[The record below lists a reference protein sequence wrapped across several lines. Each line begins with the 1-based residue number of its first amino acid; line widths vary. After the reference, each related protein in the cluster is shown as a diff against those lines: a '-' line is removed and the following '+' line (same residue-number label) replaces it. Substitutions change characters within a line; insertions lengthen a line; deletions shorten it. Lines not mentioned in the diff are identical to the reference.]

1 MSIPNLRLN
10 IPRAVHVPGNLI
22 DSNLRGY
29 SCIVSPE
36 NYPPIEMIT
45 GGFCYTF
52 KLEAKGKKNLCL
64 RVWYDDNTREK
75 HLSHIENV
83 SKYFD
88 QNNLNHVIEYT
99 YIPHALRIDSQTIL
113 PAVIMEWVEG
123 DTLMQYVKKNYKKS
137 SLIKKVADEFY
148 SMVLYMHER
157 GLSHGDLSATN
168 LIVKHTGELYMIDYD
183 SFYCNK
189 WRTDIPIST
198 EGVKCYQHPERCNV
212 LYLNKD
218 MDNFSQQIIYL
229 SLLALSE
236 NPRIFNQ
243 NVDRGLLFQDE
254 DVSTQEQL
262 LQSQTYKK
270 ISAIKNQEIQ
280 LYLKELVRAIG
291 GPLSAVRSLVDVKKE
306 IDAKLHP
313 ARPVEHVPPLPSTP
327 TTRNYQVTCLKCGK
341 KITTT
346 AEIKYCPYCG
356 NLLQNN
362 STSTDSGFSEN
373 ILELLEK
380 LERGNKRREEEHR
393 KYLAEQKRLAE
404 ERKFVN
410 RWKKFW
416 RNVWNALCGF
426 FDEIAEL
433 IIYLLIFAILMLPII
448 GSIWAG
454 CSVYYSKS
462 GDKYFYGQEGQQ
474 QNYVQAVQEYK
485 QIFPFIT
492 FNSKRTTNSTY
503 NLATCHEYGLGTN
516 KDSIQA
522 FDRYLKAAKK
532 GHIMAMNKVAQCYA
546 TGYGTIQSTE
556 ESSKWF
562 EKSLRKGSAEDL
574 LEVGW
579 QYEIGNRLIQNY
591 AQAMKCYTTAAEKGL
606 VAAQMKLGD
615 CYLTGTCGA
624 QKNTTDAAKWYQMA
638 ANQGD
643 GEATEILQLLS
654 NKPTSRDI
662 NRWYQTGD
670 KYYFGNNGV
679 KIDYAEAIK
688 WYRIAALMG
697 HADAQNDFG
706 VCYELG
712 RGLNEDDV
720 EAVKW
725 YRKSAAQ
732 GYKYAQNNL
741 GLCYAHGRGL
751 NEDDVEA
758 VKWFRKAA
766 EQGHADAQNNL
777 GNRLYN
783 GKGIIK
789 NYTEAAKWFRKSAEN
804 GNQYAQYNLGRCYQ
818 YGQGIIKNYAEAAKW
833 YRKSAENGNQYAQYN
848 LGWCYQYGQGV
859 TKNLTEA
866 KKWYQKAADKGNES
880 AKKKL
885 VELNQ

>member
-1 MSIPNLRLN
+1 MVKYTNNDILVAGAAAVKDSSFFIDPILNGYHCIDPKIEGLIPK
-10 IPRAVHVPGNLI
+10 VQFG
-22 DSNLRGY
+22 
-29 SCIVSPE
+29 
-36 NYPPIEMIT
+36 
-45 GGFCYTF
+45 
-52 KLEAKGKKNLCL
+52 KGKCWTCFAIENGPDLKCL
-64 RVWYDDNTREK
+64 RVWHNYKTENLRLECIE
-75 HLSHIENV
+75 HIQRV
-83 SKYFD
+83 S
-88 QNNLNHVIEYT
+88 NLFKQPGV
-99 YIPHALRIDSQTIL
+99 D
-113 PAVIMEWVEG
+113 
-123 DTLMQYVKKNYKKS
+123 YVKKYIYIDQALRLKNGNVLPAILMDWVSGYSLIDYVKTNYKKS
-137 SLIKKVADEFY
+137 ATIRQLTENFMRMCQYHKNNGMA
-148 SMVLYMHER
+148 
-157 GLSHGDLSATN
+157 HGDLSSEN
-168 LIVKHTGELYMIDYD
+168 IRVQRDDKICLIDYD
-183 SFYCNK
+183 TFYSVK
-189 WRTDIPIST
+189 FGKFIPEYT
-198 EGVKCYQHPERCNV
+198 NGTKGYQHPER
-212 LYLNKD
+212 LNSNTKRYMSERID
-218 MDNFSQQIIYL
+218 YFSQLIIYF
-229 SLLALSE
+229 SLLLIAFDPQLYNPKNEYLIFSINDLESHE
-236 NPRIFNQ
+236 NLIK
-243 NVDRGLLFQDE
+243 
-254 DVSTQEQL
+254 
-262 LQSQTYKK
+262 SQTYKK

-306 IDAKLHP
+306 IDAKLPP
-313 ARPVEHVPPLPSTP
+313 ARPVEHVQPLSSTH
-327 TTRNYQVTCLKCGK
+327 TTRNYQVTCLQCGK

-362 STSTDSGFSEN
+362 NTSTDSGLSDN
-373 ILELLEK
+373 ILELLERIEK
-380 LERGNKRREEEHR
+380 DNKRREEEHR

-404 ERKFVN
+404 EQKRLAEERKFVN

-416 RNVWNALCGF
+416 GNVWNALCGF
-426 FDEIAEL
+426 FDEIADF
-433 IIYLLIFAILMLPII
+433 IIDDLLLVLIFAILMLPIL
-448 GSIWAG
+448 GSICAG

-462 GDKYFYGQEGQQ
+462 GDKYFYGQEGVQ
-474 QNYVQAVQEYK
+474 QNYVQAVQEYT
-485 QIFPFIT
+485 QIYPLIT
-492 FNSKRTTNSTY
+492 FNSKRTNNSTY
-503 NLATCHEYGLGTN
+503 NLATCYEYGLGTN

-546 TGYGTIQSTE
+546 IGYGTVQSTE

-562 EKSLRKGSAEDL
+562 EKSLRKGSAEEL

-662 NRWYQTGD
+662 NRWEQTGD
-670 KYYFGNNGV
+670 KYYYGNYGV

-688 WYRIAALMG
+688 WYRKAALMG
-697 HADAQNDFG
+697 HAYAQNDFG
-706 VCYELG
+706 VCYGLGRGFNEDDVEAVKWYRKSAAQGCKYAQYNLGLCYDNG

-725 YRKSAAQ
+725 YRKSAVQ
-732 GYKYAQNNL
+732 GYEYAQYNL
-741 GLCYAHGRGL
+741 GVCYECGSGI

-758 VKWFRKAA
+758 VKWYRKAA
-766 EQGHADAQNNL
+766 EQGH
-777 GNRLYN
+777 
-783 GKGIIK
+783 
-789 NYTEAAKWFRKSAEN
+789 
-804 GNQYAQYNLGRCYQ
+804 
-818 YGQGIIKNYAEAAKW
+818 
-833 YRKSAENGNQYAQYN
+833 
-848 LGWCYQYGQGV
+848 
-859 TKNLTEA
+859 
-866 KKWYQKAADKGNES
+866 ES

>member
-1 MSIPNLRLN
+1 MVKYTNNDILVAGAAAVKDSSFFIDPILNGYHCIDPKIEGLIPK
-10 IPRAVHVPGNLI
+10 VQFG
-22 DSNLRGY
+22 
-29 SCIVSPE
+29 
-36 NYPPIEMIT
+36 
-45 GGFCYTF
+45 
-52 KLEAKGKKNLCL
+52 KGKCWTCFAIENGPDLKCL
-64 RVWYDDNTREK
+64 RVWHNYKTENLRLECIE
-75 HLSHIENV
+75 HIQRV
-83 SKYFD
+83 S
-88 QNNLNHVIEYT
+88 NLFKQPGV
-99 YIPHALRIDSQTIL
+99 D
-113 PAVIMEWVEG
+113 
-123 DTLMQYVKKNYKKS
+123 YVKKYIYVDQALRLKNGNVLPAILMDWVSGYSLIDYVKTNYKKS
-137 SLIKKVADEFY
+137 ATIRQLTENFMRMCQYHKNNGMA
-148 SMVLYMHER
+148 
-157 GLSHGDLSATN
+157 HGDLSSEN
-168 LIVKHTGELYMIDYD
+168 IRVQRDDKICLIDYD
-183 SFYCNK
+183 TFYSVK
-189 WRTDIPIST
+189 FGKFIPEYT
-198 EGVKCYQHPERCNV
+198 NGTKGYQHPER
-212 LYLNKD
+212 LNSNTKRYMSERID
-218 MDNFSQQIIYL
+218 YFSQLIIYF
-229 SLLALSE
+229 SLLLIAFDPQLYNPKNEYLIFSINDLESHE
-236 NPRIFNQ
+236 NLIK
-243 NVDRGLLFQDE
+243 
-254 DVSTQEQL
+254 
-262 LQSQTYKK
+262 SQTYKK

-313 ARPVEHVPPLPSTP
+313 ARPVEH
-327 TTRNYQVTCLKCGK
+327 TTRNYQVTCAKCGK

-362 STSTDSGFSEN
+362 NTSTDSGLSDN
-373 ILELLEK
+373 ILELLERIEK
-380 LERGNKRREEEHR
+380 DNKRREEEHR

-416 RNVWNALCGF
+416 GNVWNALCEF
-426 FDEIAEL
+426 FDAIADFIIHEVL
-433 IIYLLIFAILMLPII
+433 IYAILMPPILGLI
-448 GSIWAG
+448 YAG

-462 GDKYFYGQEGQQ
+462 GDKYFYGQEGVQ
-474 QNYVQAVQEYK
+474 QNYVQAVREYK

-503 NLATCHEYGLGTN
+503 NLATCYEYGLGTN

-562 EKSLRKGSAEDL
+562 EKSLRKGSAEEL

-579 QYEIGNRLIQNY
+579 QYEIGNRLRQNY

-638 ANQGD
+638 ADQGD
-643 GEATEILQLLS
+643 REAIDILHQLQS
-654 NKPTSRDI
+654 RIPTSREI
-662 NRWYQTGD
+662 NRWYQTG
-670 KYYFGNNGV
+670 KNYYYGNNGV
-679 KIDYAEAIK
+679 KMDYAEAVK
-688 WYRIAALMG
+688 WYRKAALMG
-697 HADAQNDFG
+697 HADAQNYLG
-706 VCYELG
+706 VCYDHG

-725 YRKSAAQ
+725 FRKAAAQ
-732 GYKYAQNNL
+732 GDKYAQNNL
-741 GLCYAHGRGL
+741 GLCYDYGRGL

-766 EQGHADAQNNL
+766 EQGHNSAQNSL
-777 GNRLYN
+777 GNLLYN
-783 GKGIIK
+783 
-789 NYTEAAKWFRKSAEN
+789 
-804 GNQYAQYNLGRCYQ
+804 
-818 YGQGIIKNYAEAAKW
+818 GQGIIKNYAEAAKW

-866 KKWYQKAADKGNES
+866 KKWYQKAADKGHES